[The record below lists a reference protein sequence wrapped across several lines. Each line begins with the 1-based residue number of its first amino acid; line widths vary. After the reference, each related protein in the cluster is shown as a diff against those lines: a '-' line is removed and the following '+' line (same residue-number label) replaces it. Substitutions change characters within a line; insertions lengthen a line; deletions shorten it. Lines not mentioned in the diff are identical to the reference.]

1 MSDVLTQVSSMSP
14 EMQIFYDKVFLENA
28 ELVQKYNTLAIKK
41 TMPKNG
47 GKVVQFVRTVH
58 FSPVTASLTEGV
70 NPTAVGFTSENVTA
84 EVAEYGFGTKITSLF
99 SLTTIDS
106 GLEAKTKELA
116 YHAGLSLDTILRDVA
131 VAGAT
136 AQYAGSKLQA
146 TAVNSTDTFSAVE
159 LRRAHKTLFAAAAPT
174 FENGHYRAIVDPE
187 AEYQLK
193 GDSSVGNWI
202 NVNIY
207 NDGKNAELVKK
218 GVLGNLFGIDL
229 IPTNNAP
236 SVGIGPSA
244 TNVGYA
250 TLIAGK
256 GALAEIDIA
265 GQGGNYIIKKDS
277 GNQDTSNPLNMYST
291 LGWKVDSYAAKV
303 LNSAWILKVIH
314 A

>member
-1 MSDVLTQVSSMSP
+1 MADVLTQSSSMAP

-28 ELVQKYNTLAIKK
+28 ELVQKYSMLAEKK

-47 GKVVQFVRTVH
+47 GKVVQFVRTAH
-58 FSPVTASLTEGV
+58 FSPITAGLSEGI

-84 EVAEYGFGTKITSLF
+84 TVQEYGFGTKISSLF
-99 SLTTIDS
+99 SLTTIDT
-106 GLEAKTKELA
+106 GLEQKVKELA

-136 AQYAGSKLQA
+136 TQFAGSKTVA

-159 LRRAHKTLFAAAAPT
+159 LRRAHKTLFVNAAPT
-174 FENGHYRAIVDPE
+174 FENGRYRGILDAE

-193 GDSSVGNWI
+193 GDTSTGNWLNI
-202 NVNIY
+202 NTY
-207 NDGKNAELVKK
+207 NSGENAELIKK
-218 GVLGNLFGIDL
+218 GVIGHLFGIDL

-236 SVGIGPSA
+236 TVGIGPSS
-244 TNVGYA
+244 TNTGYA
-250 TLIAGK
+250 TIIAGK
-256 GALAEIDIA
+256 GALAEVSIS

-277 GNQDTSNPLNMYST
+277 GSQDTSNPLNMFST
-291 LGWKVDSYAAKV
+291 LAWKVDSYAAKV
-303 LNSAWILKVIH
+303 LNGQWIISCVH